1 MTYRNHIFTIHN
13 RKSGNTFQVMGK
25 ANFIEWLNR
34 WGDNSNF
41 KYFTTYNNFLKW
53 EKTTVLGA
61 WKDGKQIRD

>member
-1 MTYRNHIFTIHN
+1 
-13 RKSGNTFQVMGK
+13 MGK